1 MEGGVYLAVLENFSG
16 GGGGIYT
23 YPAQVPPGNRGELT
37 SVHENCCLR
46 DPTGF
51 HVTHLM
57 LWIPGTVGMVQ
68 NP

>member
-1 MEGGVYLAVLENFSG
+1 MEGGVYLGVLDNFFG
-16 GGGGIYT
+16 GGAYIV
-23 YPAQVPPGNRGELT
+23 QVPQDDLT

-51 HVTHLM
+51 HVIHLM

>member
-1 MEGGVYLAVLENFSG
+1 MEGGVYLGVLELLR
-16 GGGGIYT
+16 GGIYT
-23 YPAQVPPGNRGELT
+23 YPAQVPQGELT
-37 SVHENCCLR
+37 SVHENCWLR